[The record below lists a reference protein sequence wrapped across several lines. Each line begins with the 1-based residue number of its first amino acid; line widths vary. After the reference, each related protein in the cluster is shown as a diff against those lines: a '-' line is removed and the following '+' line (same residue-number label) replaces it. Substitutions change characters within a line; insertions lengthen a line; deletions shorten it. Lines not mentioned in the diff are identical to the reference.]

1 VSRFL
6 IVTLPLTGH
15 VNPALGVSQA
25 LQRRGHQVAWAGPRT
40 VLRPAAGA
48 AATIYPT
55 GLRLYRSQGDHGLTS
70 VKTLWDGY
78 LLPLARFTL
87 GAVDAAVR
95 DYRPDVVVAD
105 QHAFAGALAAQRQ
118 QARWATLAPSA
129 MELTRPY
136 RALPGVERWVAGRLA
151 ALREWALRDRP
162 PEDRAAAGLA
172 GALPVVGGPVVDG
185 PAAKGPA
192 AGASGLLASP
202 SLLLACTTTA
212 LTGAAPLPA
221 QAQLIGP
228 VLGGRPA
235 GPAFEWGWLDPGR
248 RHVLVTVGTLAADI
262 AAGFCERA
270 VAALAPLA
278 GEVQAIVVAP
288 AGALPDP
295 PANVL
300 VAPQVPLL
308 ELMPRLDAVVCHGG
322 MNTVREALAHAV
334 PLVIAPIRH
343 DQPVAAAQVAAAGAG
358 LRVPFTR
365 VRPGELRTAVQ
376 RLLHDPGYRGAA
388 NEIRESFRA
397 AGGEDAAA
405 EHLTRL
411 ASRSGNIHK

>member
-15 VNPALGVSQA
+15 INPALGVSEA
-25 LQRRGHQVAWAGPRT
+25 LLRRGHQVAWAGPES
-40 VLRPAAGA
+40 VLRPVTGA

-55 GLRLYRSQGDHGLTS
+55 GLRLYRPQGDHGLTS
-70 VKTLWDGY
+70 VKSLWDGY

-118 QARWATLAPSA
+118 HARWATLAPSA

-136 RALPGVERWVAGRLA
+136 QALPGVERWVAGRLA
-151 ALREWALRDRP
+151 ELRAWAQRDRP
-162 PEDRAAAGLA
+162 PEDRAVAAAAGPD
-172 GALPVVGGPVVDG
+172 GAVP
-185 PAAKGPA
+185 PADGPA

-235 GPAFEWGWLDPGR
+235 GPPFEWKWLEPGR

-262 AAGFCERA
+262 ATGFCERA
-270 VAALAPLA
+270 LAALAPLA
-278 GEVQAIVVAP
+278 SVVQAIVVAP

-300 VAPQVPLL
+300 VAPEVPLL

-343 DQPVAAAQVAAAGAG
+343 DQPVAAAQVARAGAG

-365 VRPGELRTAVQ
+365 VRPAELRAAVL
-376 RLLHDPGYRGAA
+376 RLLRDPGYRAA
-388 NEIRESFRA
+388 AEEIRESFRA

-405 EHLTRL
+405 EHLARL

>member
-1 VSRFL
+1 MSRFL

-15 VNPALGVSQA
+15 INPALGVSQA
-25 LQRRGHQVAWAGPRT
+25 LRRRGHQVAWAGPKT
-40 VLRPAAGA
+40 VLRPVTGA

-55 GLRLYRSQGDHGLTS
+55 GLRLYRSQGDQGLTS
-70 VKTLWDGY
+70 VKSLWDGY

-105 QHAFAGALAAQRQ
+105 QHALAGALAARRQ

-136 RALPGVERWVAGRLA
+136 QALPGVERWVAGRLEE
-151 ALREWALRDRP
+151 LREWALRDHP
-162 PEDRAAAGLA
+162 PEDRAAAAAA
-172 GALPVVGGPVVDG
+172 GPGGAVPVADG
-185 PAAKGPA
+185 PAG
-192 AGASGLLASP
+192 GASGLLASP

-212 LTGAAPLPA
+212 LTGAVPLPA
-221 QAQLIGP
+221 QAELIGP

-235 GPAFEWGWLDPGR
+235 GPTFEWEWLDPGR

-262 AAGFCERA
+262 ATGFCERA
-270 VAALAPLA
+270 AAALAPLA
-278 GEVQAIVVAP
+278 SEVQAIVVAP

-300 VAPQVPLL
+300 VAPQVPML
-308 ELMPRLDAVVCHGG
+308 ELMPQLDAVVCHGG

-376 RLLHDPGYRGAA
+376 WVLHDPGYRGAA
-388 NEIRESFRA
+388 KEIRESFRA
-397 AGGEDAAA
+397 AGGEGAAA

-411 ASRSGNIHK
+411 ASGSGNIHK